1 MNAQRAI
8 TSNYRSRQ
16 QYRRP
21 PVRARL
27 GLALRRSMNFGPLG
41 DIEPTMQ
48 AQGLSLAP
56 ISTGPASESVGG
68 VTVLATAQAA
78 DITNGA
84 LKGLVLPG
92 GSGDEA
98 GDAAVRELLDIARA
112 KGVPVLAFGEGV
124 VQATRAMGVDP
135 AAYVDAPAVLVDEGV
150 VTALADMTQVNAAA
164 ARMG

>member
-1 MNAQRAI
+1 MNAQYASP
-8 TSNYRSRQ
+8 SNFRSRQ

-56 ISTGPASESVGG
+56 ISTGAASESVGG
-68 VTVLATAQAA
+68 VTVLATAQAG

-92 GSGDEA
+92 GDGDAA

-124 VQATRAMGVDP
+124 VQATRAMGLDP
-135 AAYVDAPAVLVDEGV
+135 AAYADAPAVLVDEGV